1 MEKRTLTLAD
11 IKDLITKEVS
21 KAVAGCGVQ
30 IDYLETKVEELKET
44 NKEYLDRIIDLERK
58 VEELET
64 RVGELEDRIEDT
76 PDQYDLDRLE
86 ERVDD
91 LESWSEEIPT
101 SRDLEELESRLPT
114 TEDLRDEIDTYFK
127 ENIDLGEYISDHLSV
142 NVDLSW
148 N

>member
-1 MEKRTLTLAD
+1 MKRTLTLAD
-11 IKDLITKEVS
+11 IQAMIAAEVA
-21 KAVAGCGVQ
+21 KAAAGYQTQ
-30 IDYLETKVEELKET
+30 IDYLENKVTELTKANEAFKE
-44 NKEYLDRIIDLERK
+44 DIQ
-58 VEELET
+58 ELET

-76 PDQYDLDRLE
+76 PDRYDVDRLS

-91 LESWSEEIPT
+91 FESHLDDVPVLK
-101 SRDLEELESRLPT
+101 DLEELESRLPT

-142 NVDLSW
+142 NVDLNW

>member
-1 MEKRTLTLAD
+1 MKKTLTIEELNNIIA
-11 IKDLITKEVS
+11 
-21 KAVAGCGVQ
+21 KAVAEATQ
-30 IDYLETKVEELKET
+30 PLME
-44 NKEYLDRIIDLERK
+44 RI
-58 VEELET
+58 EELEE
-64 RVGELEDRIEDT
+64 RLEDV
-76 PDQYDLDRLE
+76 PDQYNIDRLE

-127 ENIDLGEYISDHLSV
+127 ENIDLGEYITDHLSI
-142 NVDLSW
+142 NVDLNW

>member
-1 MEKRTLTLAD
+1 MKRTLTLAD
-11 IKDLITKEVS
+11 IQAMIAAEVA
-21 KAVAGCGVQ
+21 KATAGYQTQ
-30 IDYLETKVEELKET
+30 IDYLENKVVELTKVNEALQEKV
-44 NKEYLDRIIDLERK
+44 DDLEHTI
-58 VEELET
+58 EE
-64 RVGELEDRIEDT
+64 VDDRLDDV

-114 TEDLRDEIDTYFK
+114 TEDLREEIDTYFK
-127 ENIDLGEYISDHLSV
+127 ENIDLGEYITDHLNI
-142 NVDLSW
+142 NVDLNW